1 MKKFEGIPLTEKFRN
16 SISAIVEDDGYEY
29 MATVSTT
36 NKTFY
41 RGENDDEIV
50 KFHLE
55 HISTDYLEDDG
66 YETILSNGYVKGN
79 GVYGE
84 FLFRRKK

>member
-16 SISAIVEDDGYEY
+16 SISAIV
-29 MATVSTT
+29 
-36 NKTFY
+36 
-41 RGENDDEIV
+41 
-50 KFHLE
+50 
-55 HISTDYLEDDG
+55 EDDG